1 MPGKNRKVP
10 LLLWPFYALWLLVS
24 FILIITG
31 RLLVVVLGGALM
43 VAGAALT
50 LLVISAPVGIPL
62 FLLGLLLVIRGIF

>member
-1 MPGKNRKVP
+1 MSGRNRKVP

>member
-31 RLLVVVLGGALM
+31 RLLVVLLGGALM
-43 VAGAALT
+43 AAGAALT
-50 LLVISAPVGIPL
+50 LLVISAPLGIPL

>member
-1 MPGKNRKVP
+1 MSGRNRKVP

-31 RLLVVVLGGALM
+31 RLLVVLLGGALM
-43 VAGAALT
+43 AAGAALT
-50 LLVISAPVGIPL
+50 LLVISAPLGIPL